1 MIMMMMMMMIHNY
14 DSCDYVMFVRFEMFV
29 NMIVEIMIMI
39 MIDDSEDGANHLL
52 AV

>member
-1 MIMMMMMMMIHNY
+1 
-14 DSCDYVMFVRFEMFV
+14 MFV

-39 MIDDSEDGANHLL
+39 MIDDVGDSEDGANHLL